1 MKNKRGQGISMDVII
16 ITIIVVI
23 VLVIVAIFF
32 TGGMASLTAKIKS
45 LFGSQLTDLPEAT
58 TRCTNYCTQYEMSP
72 VIQYRDN
79 FCTQTFNVDLNGN
92 GNIGADEKGL
102 TCKKL
107 GMSCPVIES
116 EGAC

>member
-16 ITIIVVI
+16 ITIIVII

-32 TGGMASLTAKIKS
+32 TGGMASLTTKIKA
-45 LFGSQLTDLPEAT
+45 LFGSQLTDVPEAT
-58 TRCTNYCTQYEMSP
+58 NRCNNYCMQYENNP
-72 VIQYRDN
+72 ITAYRDN
-79 FCTQTFNVDLNGN
+79 FCNQKFNVDLNGN
-92 GNIGADEKGL
+92 GNIGSDEKGL

-107 GMSCPVIES
+107 GMSCPVIEA